1 MEAMEALSSLARGSL
16 PLPRGKGALFSK
28 EVVLTYQEQ
37 LRLSSLLVSED
48 EVEGFSFPF
57 EGRKEAQTSLVKV

>member
-1 MEAMEALSSLARGSL
+1 MEAMGALSSLAMGSL

-57 EGRKEAQTSLVKV
+57 ESRKEAQTSLVKV